1 MNPPPLIHVG
11 IKGSVV
17 ALDRATGAIVWATRL
32 KGSDFV
38 NLLVEGDRVYATT
51 CGEIFCLNARTGE
64 GQWHNLLK
72 GYGRGLAT
80 LALDDDLR
88 AGVMAAL
95 AEKRRRDEE
104 AAAAVCASA

>member
-17 ALDRATGAIVWATRL
+17 ALDRKTGAIVWATPL

-38 NLLVEGDRVYATT
+38 NLLVEGDRIYATT
-51 CGEIFCLNARTGE
+51 YGEIFCLDARTGE
-64 GQWHNLLK
+64 RQWHNLLK

-80 LALDDDLR
+80 MALEDGLR
-88 AGVMAAL
+88 AGVAAAL
-95 AEKRRRDEE
+95 AEKRRRDEQ
-104 AAAAVCASA
+104 AAAAVVACA